1 MYFTSV
7 NTDRPRK
14 KVRRPVN
21 PKNARGKGFF
31 GKLFGKGS

>member
-14 KVRRPVN
+14 KGKRPVN
-21 PKNARGKGFF
+21 PKTTQGKGFL